1 LTAVAEAQER
11 NHSWNEA
18 EERDLAMYCAFVER
32 HTPEVCRYLNER
44 PLGPKWSP
52 VTRVVQALAVG
63 AKVLQAAGGNA
74 KRPLE
79 LVGALFADT
88 SPPPEVDDTT
98 QWEQVRTALGAV
110 RKASPE
116 LPSWMEILLEEVGAR
131 QSGSKGV
138 YAIDAARLKPAVDD
152 VLARWEID
160 LRTPPIAPLHRQ
172 RPQLR
177 SLLQSG
183 VEEALRRLPTALA
196 QEIERIETWC
206 ALVRGHIVQDAEPAE
221 TIQKLLKAIE
231 ALQAQTVAGVAHP
244 EFRKIKSRAE
254 SVSAVAIRAG
264 LASENYVSKDMPRA
278 ELLWRMGRS
287 PQEARLPVQRFL
299 EEVSDLLGR
308 VEGTLKE
315 GNAVRGDALGSAT
328 QGLRSEI
335 DQLMTEL
342 ERAK

>member
-1 LTAVAEAQER
+1 
-11 NHSWNEA
+11 
-18 EERDLAMYCAFVER
+18 
-32 HTPEVCRYLNER
+32 
-44 PLGPKWSP
+44 
-52 VTRVVQALAVG
+52 
-63 AKVLQAAGGNA
+63 
-74 KRPLE
+74 
-79 LVGALFADT
+79 
-88 SPPPEVDDTT
+88 
-98 QWEQVRTALGAV
+98 
-110 RKASPE
+110 
-116 LPSWMEILLEEVGAR
+116 
-131 QSGSKGV
+131 
-138 YAIDAARLKPAVDD
+138 
-152 VLARWEID
+152 
-160 LRTPPIAPLHRQ
+160 
-172 RPQLR
+172 
-177 SLLQSG
+177 
-183 VEEALRRLPTALA
+183 
-196 QEIERIETWC
+196 
-206 ALVRGHIVQDAEPAE
+206 
-221 TIQKLLKAIE
+221 
-231 ALQAQTVAGVAHP
+231 VAHP